1 MRAYLITKRDARN
14 GAKTKDETRN
24 DTRNETDKTEKIK
37 EKGKEKEKRE
47 TRRRET
53 EARGTVVKDA
63 LTGAT
68 LRDLRDE
75 GEACVLVRG
84 GEGGVGSSAFATA
97 GCRRSREFTE
107 GGDGKEMEVELE
119 LKTIADVGMVSAS
132 ISGVHVR
139 NQ

>member
-1 MRAYLITKRDARN
+1 M
-14 GAKTKDETRN
+14 
-24 DTRNETDKTEKIK
+24 
-37 EKGKEKEKRE
+37 
-47 TRRRET
+47 
-53 EARGTVVKDA
+53 VKDA

-68 LRDLRDE
+68 LRDLREE

-84 GEGGVGSSAFATA
+84 GEGGVGNSPFATA

-132 ISGVHVR
+132 ISGVR
-139 NQ
+139 ICNQ

>member
-1 MRAYLITKRDARN
+1 MEQGACVTEQDARN

-24 DTRNETDKTEKIK
+24 ETETRNEN
-37 EKGKEKEKRE
+37 EKRE
-47 TRRRET
+47 TRDEKRET

-84 GEGGVGSSAFATA
+84 GEGGVGNSAFATA

-107 GGDGKEMEVELE
+107 GGPGEEMEVELE

-132 ISGVHVR
+132 ISGVR
-139 NQ
+139 ICNQ

>member
-1 MRAYLITKRDARN
+1 M
-14 GAKTKDETRN
+14 
-24 DTRNETDKTEKIK
+24 
-37 EKGKEKEKRE
+37 
-47 TRRRET
+47 
-53 EARGTVVKDA
+53 KDA

-84 GEGGVGSSAFATA
+84 GEGGVAFATA

-107 GGDGKEMEVELE
+107 GGPGEEMEVELE

-132 ISGVHVR
+132 ISGVHVHSL
-139 NQ
+139 NT